1 MGWTTTA
8 EEGVVVLVDVDFVFF
23 SDDRRTGVEGSLDVS
38 EEETSVEESL
48 SICIAWGG
56 RVVVEG
62 EINSMRTWDNDSG
75 ADDLLD
81 LVRPSVTTGVLAGC
95 LDVQNEFSVP

>member
-8 EEGVVVLVDVDFVFF
+8 EEGVVVLVDVAFGFF
-23 SDDRRTGVEGSLDVS
+23 SDDRRTGVEGSLDVI
-38 EEETSVEESL
+38 EEETSVEEL

-62 EINSMRTWDNDSG
+62 EINSMRTWDSDSG
-75 ADDLLD
+75 ADDLLLD
-81 LVRPSVTTGVLAGC
+81 LVRPSGSNGVLAGC
-95 LDVQNEFSVP
+95 LSVQNEFSVP